1 MSRASRNAY
10 DTIRQMIL
18 DGAFKNGEHLK
29 EEELADICGV
39 SRTPVRDALRNLAAD
54 DYVENRPNQG
64 TFVKQWSAEDIEEI
78 FTLRAMLEGHS
89 ARLAAHKISKQQL
102 ASLKNCHETIARII
116 NVKGDIDIEAFLDE
130 NKSFHAI
137 LTEASE
143 SKRLA
148 NLISRLVA
156 QPVVARTAIS
166 YSREDLNHSNA
177 QHAELIEALQSR
189 NDVWAESVMRSHILS
204 GYQKYRRYYEAD

>member
-1 MSRASRNAY
+1 MSKASISAY
-10 DTIRQMIL
+10 ETIRQKIL
-18 DGAFKNGEHLK
+18 DGTFKHGEHLK
-29 EEELADICGV
+29 EEELAVICGV

-64 TFVKQWSAEDIEEI
+64 TIVKQWSAEDIEEI

-89 ARLAAHKISKQQL
+89 ARLAAHKVSKVQL
-102 ASLKNCHETIARII
+102 RNLRQCHDRIAALI
-116 NVKGDIDIEAFLDE
+116 NVEGNINIEAFLDE
-130 NKSFHAI
+130 NQKFHTI
-137 LTEASE
+137 LTDASG
-143 SKRLA
+143 SRRLA

-166 YSREDLNHSNA
+166 YSRDDLTHSNA
-177 QHAELIEALQSR
+177 QHTELIEALESG

-204 GYQKYRRYYEAD
+204 GYQKYRRYYQK

>member
-1 MSRASRNAY
+1 MSKASISAY
-10 DTIRQMIL
+10 ETIRKMIL
-18 DGAFKNGEHLK
+18 DGTFKDGEHLK

-64 TFVKQWSAEDIEEI
+64 TFVKQWSSEDIEEI
-78 FTLRAMLEGHS
+78 FTLRAILEGHS
-89 ARLAAHKISKQQL
+89 ARLAAHKVNKAQL
-102 ASLKNCHETIARII
+102 HNLRQCHDRIAALI
-116 NVKGDIDIEAFLDE
+116 NAQGNIDIECFLSE
-130 NKSFHAI
+130 NKEFHAI
-137 LTEASE
+137 LTEASG
-143 SKRLA
+143 SRRLA

-166 YSREDLNHSNA
+166 YSKEDLMHSNA
-177 QHAELIEALQSR
+177 QHTEIVEALEAG

-204 GYQKYRRYYEAD
+204 GYQKYRRYYRE